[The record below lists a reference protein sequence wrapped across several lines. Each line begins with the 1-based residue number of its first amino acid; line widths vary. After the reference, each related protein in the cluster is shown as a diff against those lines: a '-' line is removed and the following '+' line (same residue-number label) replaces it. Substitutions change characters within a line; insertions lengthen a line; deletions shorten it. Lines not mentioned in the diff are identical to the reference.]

1 LGDTDRKPEGRSGN
15 LALRIGLAGALGVGA
30 LVTGF
35 ILTRSGRKLMGDVLA
50 GRKRTPLEG
59 RVLDALWSDRVLGR
73 RHLDVSE
80 SEPGHIILSGTVTN
94 WEEMGRANAIA
105 EGAKGVK
112 EVENKLEVGPESGGA
127 HRASV
132 HPASARPSRSLL
144 FLPAAPPPLSVARH
158 RVPRR
163 LAQLSIR
170 GARRSRG
177 H

>member
-1 LGDTDRKPEGRSGN
+1 MGDTDRKPEAGSGKPEAGSGNPEGRSGN

-73 RHLDVSE
+73 RTLEVKE
-80 SEPGHIILSGTVTN
+80 TAPGMIILSGTVTN

-112 EVENKLEVGPESGGA
+112 EVENKLEVGEVTPRERRRTR
-127 HRASV
+127 RA
-132 HPASARPSRSLL
+132 
-144 FLPAAPPPLSVARH
+144 
-158 RVPRR
+158 
-163 LAQLSIR
+163 
-170 GARRSRG
+170 
-177 H
+177 